1 MDSRLVQ
8 ICLGSGYFLLS
19 VAILPIYC
27 GIVWIFYTDSSFRT
41 NFSYRIMRAIGIGQ
55 CTLMAI
61 TSINGIMLIFNSH
74 FNDYFDKTLMAVL
87 EGTFTSNVNLILVLS
102 INRFYIFYAIKW
114 IPMETAQNVFHLL
127 VGLSWMVGLAFTV
140 VLLTPYA
147 DLRFSLEEYG
157 NVFVPADTV
166 VSTLVLLCSTCALGL
181 AFLFYMATVL
191 VIVRRRFTVKTGTGT
206 RLASSEIRLFIQGV
220 VDFLFAIA
228 IEVFFYCAP
237 RTTEWMVAIEVA
249 FVLYN
254 GYLNPIAYILINQRI
269 RNSLTQAMLFIRTR
283 SSTVPSNL

>member
-1 MDSRLVQ
+1 METIITAPNGFLPTQNKTHQQVLSFQ
-8 ICLGSGYFLLS
+8 IFLTES
-19 VAILPIYC
+19 A
-27 GIVWIFYTDSSFRT
+27 FKN
-41 NFSYRIMRAIGIGQ
+41 NFSYRIMTAIGVAQ
-55 CTLMAI
+55 CTLI
-61 TSINGIMLIFNSH
+61 TITAINGIMLICNSQFSYH
-74 FNDYFDKTLMAVL
+74 IDKVLMAIL
-87 EGTFTSNVNLILVLS
+87 EGAFNASVLLLLVLA
-102 INRFYIFYAIKW
+102 INRFYIFYAIRW
-114 IPMETAQNVFHLL
+114 IPMKNAKIVFNLL

-254 GYLNPIAYILINQRI
+254 GYLNPIAYILINRRV
-269 RNSLTQAMLFIRTR
+269 RNSLTHTMLFIKKRSVTEPSLFRSRT
-283 SSTVPSNL
+283 